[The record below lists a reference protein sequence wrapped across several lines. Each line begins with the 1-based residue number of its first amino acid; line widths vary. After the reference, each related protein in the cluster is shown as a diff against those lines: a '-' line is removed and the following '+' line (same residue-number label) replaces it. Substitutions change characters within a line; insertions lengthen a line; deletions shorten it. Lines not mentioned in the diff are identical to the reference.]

1 MQLQNLTALLVP
13 AILLSSLP
21 LSTANSNPD
30 DSALPIAAD
39 EALVERQASSNFQP
53 ATPACPRV
61 CPAGSYSSSGST
73 EQGRVP
79 ATVVGMCVAVGV
91 AGIVGGLGLGMED
104 GGKKGEEME
113 NQGKGKG
120 NVL

>member
-1 MQLQNLTALLVP
+1 M
-13 AILLSSLP
+13 
-21 LSTANSNPD
+21 
-30 DSALPIAAD
+30 
-39 EALVERQASSNFQP
+39 
-53 ATPACPRV
+53 
-61 CPAGSYSSSGST
+61 
-73 EQGRVP
+73 P